1 MDLKAIGRRIKAARE
16 NAGLTQEDL
25 AKIIDCTPQ
34 HISAMERGLKSP
46 RLDTFVTIANATHVS
61 ADYLLSDNLEES
73 TAPANILSLTYSA
86 LSTDMQRRV
95 LKIIEIMTG

>member
-1 MDLKAIGRRIKAARE
+1 MDLKAIGRRIKIARE

-25 AKIIDCTPQ
+25 AKVIGCTPQ
-34 HISAMERGLKSP
+34 HVSAMERGLKTP
-46 RLDTFVTIANATHVS
+46 RLDTFITIANATHVS
-61 ADYLLSDNLEES
+61 ADYLLSDNLEEN
-73 TAPANILSLTYSA
+73 TAPANILSLTCSA